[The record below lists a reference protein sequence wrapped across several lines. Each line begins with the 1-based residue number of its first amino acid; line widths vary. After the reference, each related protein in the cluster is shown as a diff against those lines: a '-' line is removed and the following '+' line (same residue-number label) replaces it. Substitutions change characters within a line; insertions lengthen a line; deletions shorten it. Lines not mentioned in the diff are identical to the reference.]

1 MTGTAFVTAAR
12 AVGLAL
18 VLVLAAA
25 SGLMVGNAIQGRDVW
40 NAGYPDGWQGGAA
53 APRSITADSAFSL
66 DAISAVQAARGDARA
81 PDYVDFG
88 LRHLAVDTDASVT
101 TEQLAQPTLR

>member
-25 SGLMVGNAIQGRDVW
+25 SGLIVGNAIQGRDATNV
-40 NAGYPDGWQGGAA
+40 GYPVGWPGGAA
-53 APRSITADSAFSL
+53 APQSITADSAFSL

-81 PDYVDFG
+81 PNYADFG
-88 LRHLAVDTDASVT
+88 LRHLAAVSDESRTS
-101 TEQLAQPTLR
+101 EQLAKPTLR